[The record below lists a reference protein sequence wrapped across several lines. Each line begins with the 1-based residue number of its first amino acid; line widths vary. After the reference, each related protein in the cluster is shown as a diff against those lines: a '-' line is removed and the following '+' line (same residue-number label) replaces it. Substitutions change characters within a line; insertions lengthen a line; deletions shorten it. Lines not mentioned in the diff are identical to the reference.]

1 MEKNIRSNLINFS
14 WISQWNVACNAFVP
28 FHQSNS
34 LLDLSL
40 FLSISEELFVFGN
53 WNWGMKKISLFQLLI
68 CLFNFLYSS
77 LYSYL
82 SKRRIKKI
90 EKLKFKIYHHFCTIV
105 SSFQND
111 TNFSINYFILLRGYA
126 YNIYS
131 KLIWIKVQL
140 FGIMFN
146 K

>member
-77 LYSYL
+77 LFISFE
-82 SKRRIKKI
+82 KK
-90 EKLKFKIYHHFCTIV
+90 
-105 SSFQND
+105 N
-111 TNFSINYFILLRGYA
+111 
-126 YNIYS
+126 
-131 KLIWIKVQL
+131 
-140 FGIMFN
+140 
-146 K
+146 